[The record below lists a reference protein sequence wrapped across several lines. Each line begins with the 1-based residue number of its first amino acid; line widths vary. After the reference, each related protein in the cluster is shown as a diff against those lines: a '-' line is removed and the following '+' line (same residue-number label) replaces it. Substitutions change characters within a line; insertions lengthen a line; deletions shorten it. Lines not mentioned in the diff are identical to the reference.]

1 MEINTPVIPE
11 TITVHLGSP
20 SEKAKN
26 ITVPFAEYI
35 KNVASNEIYPTWPTD
50 AIKANVLAQI
60 SFALNRVYNE
70 WYPSQGY
77 DFDITSNPKYDQT
90 FKENSQFYD
99 SIVTIVDDIFNNY
112 VARTDSVQPLYA
124 QYCDG
129 KIVTCDGLS
138 QWGSVRLAK
147 DGLSPLEILS
157 YYYGSNIKLI
167 YNAPISDNIV
177 SYPGVPIKLG
187 AAGNYVRT
195 LKIQLNRI
203 RKNYPALPLI
213 TNETPFFTVDME
225 SSVKKFQEIFNL
237 PVTGIVDKATWYKI
251 KYIYNSVKQVASLY
265 SEGISEDEAEL
276 AFQSS
281 IKKGDSGNEV
291 DTLNYL
297 ISIIAYLDPNI
308 PFLDTGHDFSENT
321 EKMVIA
327 FQKQKGLDPNGIVDQ
342 KTWVAIITAYR
353 NIISNIP
360 SELLIY
366 QDEFFPGYTVSK
378 GMTGANVIRVQRFLL
393 MICSKTHSIPG
404 IKVTGNFDDLT
415 EQSVK
420 AIQKQEGLPVNG
432 VVDPVT
438 WYRIVELSK
447 KK

>member
-11 TITVHLGSP
+11 VITVHLGAP
-20 SEKAKN
+20 GEKAKN
-26 ITVPFAEYI
+26 ITVPFTEYI

-99 SIVTIVDDIFNNY
+99 PIVTIVDDIFNNY
-112 VARTDSVQPLYA
+112 IARTDSVQPLYA

-129 KIVTCDGLS
+129 KTVTCNGLS

-147 DGLSPLEILS
+147 DGLNPLEILS
-157 YYYGSNIKLI
+157 YYYGNNIKLI

-187 AAGNYVRT
+187 AAGNYVRI

-225 SSVKKFQEIFNL
+225 TSVKKFQEIFNL

-251 KYIYNSVKQVASLY
+251 KYIYNSVKQVANLY

-276 AFQSS
+276 AFKSV

-297 ISIIAYLDPNI
+297 ISIIAYIDPDI
-308 PFLDTGHDFSENT
+308 PFLETGHNFSDNT
-321 EKMVIA
+321 EQMVKA
-327 FQKQKGLDPNGIVDQ
+327 FQKKYNLEETGEVDQ

-353 NIISNIP
+353 NIISHIP

-393 MICSKTHSIPG
+393 IICNKTHSIPG

-420 AIQKQEGLPVNG
+420 AIQQQEGLPVNG

-447 KK
+447 KR

>member
-20 SEKAKN
+20 SEQANN

-77 DFDITSNPKYDQT
+77 DFDITSNPRYDQA
-90 FKENSQFYD
+90 FRENSQFYD
-99 SIVTIVDDIFNNY
+99 SIATIVDDIFNNY
-112 VARTDSVQPLYA
+112 IARTDSVQPLYA

-129 KIVTCDGLS
+129 KTVTCDGLS

-251 KYIYNSVKQVASLY
+251 KYIYNSVKQVANLY
-265 SEGISEDEAEL
+265 SEGISEEEAEL
-276 AFQSS
+276 AFKSV
-281 IKKGDSGNEV
+281 IKKGDTGSEV

-297 ISIIAYLDPNI
+297 ISIIAYIDHDI
-308 PFLDTGHDFSENT
+308 PFLTVSDSFSDNT
-321 EKMVIA
+321 EKMVKA
-327 FQKQKGLDPNGIVDQ
+327 FQKKYNLEETGEVDQ

-353 NIISNIP
+353 STIANIP
-360 SELLIY
+360 DELLIY
-366 QDEFFPGYTVSK
+366 QDELFPGYTLSK
-378 GMTGANVIRVQRFLL
+378 GITGTNVIRLQRFLL
-393 MICSKTHSIPG
+393 TICNKFHNIPG
-404 IKVTGNFDDLT
+404 IKVTGTFDELT

-420 AIQKQEGLPVNG
+420 TLQKEFGLTVNG
-432 VVDPVT
+432 VVDPIT
-438 WYRIVELSK
+438 WFEIVELSK

>member
-90 FKENSQFYD
+90 FKEHSQFYD

-112 VARTDSVQPLYA
+112 IAKTDSVQPLYA

-129 KIVTCDGLS
+129 KTITCDGLS

-147 DGLSPLEILS
+147 EGLNPLEILS
-157 YYYGSNIKLI
+157 YYYGNNIKLI

-251 KYIYNSVKQVASLY
+251 KYIYNAVKRVNDIY
-265 SEGISEDEAEL
+265 SEGIEEDEAIFEYGNKL
-276 AFQSS
+276 SHSDVGIGVQVLNYVLQAISYFDNDLPLLRVNSVFNDNTKTMVINFQN
-281 IKKGDSGNEV
+281 KYGLPANGEV
-291 DTLNYL
+291 DATTWNK
-297 ISIIAYLDPNI
+297 IIEVYENIIRNI
-308 PFLDTGHDFSENT
+308 PKEYAQYEDEL
-321 EKMVIA
+321 
-327 FQKQKGLDPNGIVDQ
+327 FQGRILALGMEGDDVR
-342 KTWVAIITAYR
+342 II
-353 NIISNIP
+353 
-360 SELLIY
+360 
-366 QDEFFPGYTVSK
+366 
-378 GMTGANVIRVQRFLL
+378 QRFLL
-393 MICSKTHSIPG
+393 KICQKFKNIPG
-404 IKVTGNFDDLT
+404 VRVSGIFDDLM
-415 EQSVK
+415 EKSVMKIQSLYNEP
-420 AIQKQEGLPVNG
+420 ITG
-432 VVDPVT
+432 VIEPVT
-438 WYRIVELSK
+438 WYNIVEYSK
-447 KK
+447 K